1 MSDFMPS
8 NKTIDDIVQGVTG
21 PEGFERM
28 REGIKEALAA
38 NPLAAPAPRPVLS
51 APEARPTHLRV
62 VYPHG
67 NDRVELYGSSEQEL
81 DAREAA
87 LRGLYSGL

>member
-51 APEARPTHLRV
+51 APEPRPTTMRRF
-62 VYPHG
+62 YIG
-67 NDRVELYGSSEQEL
+67 NNSFEIYSTSEADLNEQESQIR
-81 DAREAA
+81 A
-87 LRGLYSGL
+87 LYSGRQ